1 MDTQAGN
8 FCFGDKR
15 IADQLVVFI
24 LDAMRCALRL
34 SCVERIVR
42 VVEIAA
48 LPEAPEI
55 VLGIVNVEGEIIPVV
70 NVRKR
75 FCLPERELDLNSH
88 LVIARTTRRKVALVV
103 DAATGVVEGSAENT
117 SAGAEILLHMDYV
130 QGVVRLEDGLVLIH
144 DLDTFLSLEEED
156 TLEQAMKLN

>member
-1 MDTQAGN
+1 MDTHAGN
-8 FCFGDKR
+8 FGFGAKR
-15 IADQLVVFI
+15 IADQLVVFM
-24 LDAMRCALRL
+24 LDAMRYALRL

-55 VLGIVNVEGEIIPVV
+55 VLGLVNVGGEIVPVV

-75 FCLPERELDLNSH
+75 FGLPERELGLNSH
-88 LVIARTTRRKVALVV
+88 LVIARTTRRKVALAV
-103 DAATGVVEGSAENT
+103 DAAIGVVEGSEENT
-117 SAGAEILLHMDYV
+117 TAGAKILPHMDYV
-130 QGVVRLEDGLVLIH
+130 QGVVRLDDGLVLIH
-144 DLDTFLSLEEED
+144 DLDTFLSLEEEE